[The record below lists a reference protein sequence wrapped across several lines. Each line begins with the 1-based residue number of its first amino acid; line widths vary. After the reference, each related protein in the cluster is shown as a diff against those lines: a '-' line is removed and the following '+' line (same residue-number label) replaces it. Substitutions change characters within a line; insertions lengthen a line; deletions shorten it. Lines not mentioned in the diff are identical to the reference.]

1 MDGFRTCVRLKT
13 RPDGLPGPEHWDI
26 VREPLP
32 PLAEGEVLV
41 AARFLSVSPSLRSQ
55 MEAGGAYLPPVPL
68 GQVVRSRGV
77 GVVVESRAAEF
88 APGDTVEGPLG
99 SQSHW
104 TGRAAGLVKV
114 DPAVPLTRYLGV
126 LGMTGLTAYFGML
139 DVCRPREGEAVLVS
153 AAAGAVGS
161 VAGQIAKLQG
171 ARVIGVAGGA
181 AKCAHVVGDLGFDA
195 CIDYRAEDV
204 GARLAGLAPEG
215 LGVYFDNVGGEIL
228 DAALMNLR
236 LGARIAICG
245 GISGY
250 NEPAAIKGPRN
261 YLKLL
266 EMRSR
271 MEGFSVYDFVARHD
285 EGRAALAAWLEG
297 GAIRSSEHVEHGL
310 ERFPEV
316 LRMLFGGPQIGKLVL
331 EVEPA

>member
-1 MDGFRTCVRLKT
+1 MDGFRTCVRLRA
-13 RPDGLPGPEHWDI
+13 RPAGLPGPEHWDI

-32 PLAEGEVLV
+32 ALGEGEVLV
-41 AARFLSVSPSLRSQ
+41 AACYLSVSPSLRSQ
-55 MEAGGAYLPPVPL
+55 MEAGGAYLAPVPL
-68 GQVVRSRGV
+68 GQVVRARGV

-104 TGRAAGLVKV
+104 AGPAAGLVGV

-139 DVCRPREGEAVLVS
+139 DVCRPRAGETVLVS
-153 AAAGAVGS
+153 AAAGAVGG
-161 VAGQIAKLQG
+161 VAGQIARLQG

-181 AKCAHVVGDLGFDA
+181 AKCAHVTGELGFDA
-195 CIDYRAEDV
+195 CIDYRGEDV
-204 GARLAGLAPEG
+204 GARLAELAPDG
-215 LGVYFDNVGGEIL
+215 LGAVFDNVGGEIL
-228 DAALMNLR
+228 DAALMHLR

-250 NEPAAIKGPRN
+250 NDPARITGPRN

-266 EMRSR
+266 ETRSR
-271 MEGFSVYDFVARHD
+271 MEGFSVYDFGARYD
-285 EGRAALAAWLEG
+285 EGRAALAGWLES
-297 GAIRSSEHVEHGL
+297 GAIRSGEHVERGL

-316 LRMLFGGPQIGKLVL
+316 LRMLFGGPQTGKLVL
-331 EVEPA
+331 EVAEG